1 MAGSRKSSRKSTK
14 PSRLPELKLGPGHK
28 PGRAYLIAEVGPNY
42 RMGSPER
49 DLAMCRVLIDLA
61 AEAGVDAVK
70 FQAYSPQGMYADGP
84 AKYQHLGR
92 DNLKLSEVV
101 GELALG
107 REMLATLQAMC
118 RERGVD
124 FLCSAFSAQDFA
136 AVDPLVSAHKIASS
150 EINHGELLTLAAK
163 SGKPVLLSCGASDL
177 DDVAWA
183 LKQLD
188 KHKSGPVCL
197 LQCTAAYPAP
207 PESINLKAMTEL
219 GRRFGRAYGFSD
231 HSENPLAAPLGAV
244 ALGARVIEKHYTLS
258 RRLPGPDHSFAVEP
272 EELAEL
278 VRHVRLLE
286 MALGSAEK
294 AVGLPEK
301 AVRRIARRAVHT
313 TRPVAKGERLC
324 LGENIAIL
332 RPGSRKP
339 GVHPKML
346 AQIEGRKARRAL
358 RRGHGLQTAD
368 WE

>member
-1 MAGSRKSSRKSTK
+1 MAGSRKSSRKSTRPW
-14 PSRLPELKLGPGHK
+14 PSPELKLGPGHK
-28 PGRAYLIAEVGPNY
+28 PGQAYLIAEVGPNY

-49 DLAMCRVLIDLA
+49 DLAMCQVLIGLA
-61 AEAGVDAVK
+61 AEAGADAVK

-84 AKYQHLGR
+84 AKYSHLGR
-92 DNLKLSEVV
+92 ENLKLSEVV

-107 REMLATLQAMC
+107 REMLARLGDMC
-118 RERGVD
+118 RAQGVD

-136 AVDPLVSAHKIASS
+136 AVDPLVAAHKIASS
-150 EINHGELLTLAAK
+150 EINHGELLALAAR
-163 SGKPVLLSCGASDL
+163 SGKPVLLSCGASDF

-188 KHKSGPVCL
+188 AAKSGPVCL

-207 PESINLKAMTEL
+207 PDSINLKAMAEL
-219 GRRFGRAYGFSD
+219 GRRFNRPYGLSD

-272 EELAEL
+272 AELAEL

-286 MALGSAEK
+286 MAMGSPDK
-294 AVGLPEK
+294 TVGQPEK

-313 TRPVAKGERLC
+313 TRPVAKGEVLR

-346 AQIEGRKARRAL
+346 DRIEGRRARRAL
-358 RRGHGLQTAD
+358 RRGHGLQAKD